1 MKKKN
6 AWVAAIL
13 NFIFPGIGFAYL
25 GSTVLI
31 LFGIALFVSNVV
43 IQIIYYQHTVGMAD
57 RPAFWVFSGVAE
69 LSLAVITFAL
79 TQIRNK
85 YLEAEA
91 GAHAKKNI

>member
-6 AWVAAIL
+6 PWVAAIL

-25 GSTVLI
+25 GSGVLI
-31 LFGIALFVSNVV
+31 LFGIVLFISNVV

-85 YLEAEA
+85 YLEGEP
-91 GAHAKKNI
+91 GAYAKKTI